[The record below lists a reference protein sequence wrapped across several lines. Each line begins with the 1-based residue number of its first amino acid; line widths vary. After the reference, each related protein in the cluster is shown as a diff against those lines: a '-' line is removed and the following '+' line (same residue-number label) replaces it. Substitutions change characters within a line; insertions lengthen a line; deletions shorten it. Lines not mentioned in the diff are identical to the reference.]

1 MTKNVNNIIDY
12 SLITLGVTFSAQ
24 NIESIIGII
33 LMCIQVVWLC
43 SKMILKVK
51 YHIKNKQFDKI
62 DDAIKETIE
71 DIEEV
76 TKNEYSKKI

>member
-24 NIESIIGII
+24 NIESIIGIL
-33 LMCIQVVWLC
+33 LMCIQVVWLFV
-43 SKMILKVK
+43 KMILKVK
-51 YHIKNKQFDKI
+51 NHIKNKQFDKI
-62 DDAIKETIE
+62 DDTIEEAIK

-76 TKNEYSKKI
+76 TKNEHTKKI

>member
-12 SLITLGVTFSAQ
+12 SLITLGATYSAQ
-24 NIESIIGII
+24 NIESIIGIL

-43 SKMILKVK
+43 VKMILKVK
-51 YHIKNKQFDKI
+51 NHIKNKQFDKI
-62 DDAIKETIE
+62 DDTIKETIE

-76 TKNEYSKKI
+76 TKNEHTKKI